1 MDRNYC
7 FMPCQARK
15 IYAGR
20 LPYIRKRV
28 QLSRLLFAVV
38 LATLILAAMVEH
50 DRQMELDCKDRLI
63 KAQVVQVCGG
73 LIWIQEPE
81 ETGRVMK

>member
-1 MDRNYC
+1 MDRCRYKL
-7 FMPCQARK
+7 PCTARTL
-15 IYAGR
+15 YAGNLPNFRKTLR
-20 LPYIRKRV
+20 LRNV
-28 QLSRLLFAVV
+28 LFAVV
-38 LATLILAAMVEH
+38 LAMLILAAMVEH

-81 ETGRVMK
+81 ETWRPK